1 MEIAHAETAR
11 RAARDMERDV
21 TLGLQMA
28 QWAKGQG
35 ATGKAPVYAYFFTR
49 THPYRPGVRFAD
61 HDPATVGAYHT
72 ADVPYWLGTLD
83 SLNLFRPTRDWT
95 AEDRALSSQM
105 MAHLLAFARSGDPG
119 GGWTAWSPAR
129 PRVRRLDVTGGMADW
144 PHWRALPLLENPA
157 PAAPV
162 ERARVRD

>member
-1 MEIAHAETAR
+1 M
-11 RAARDMERDV
+11 

-35 ATGKAPVYAYFFTR
+35 AKGKAPVYAYFFTR

-83 SLNLFRPTRDWT
+83 SLNLFRSTRDWT

-162 ERARVRD
+162 ERPRVRD